1 MESKARV
8 FFVPHLHQQQSLG
21 QMDWKKKTF
30 FFLPCFFS
38 WLVDVF
44 RGILVDF

>member
-21 QMDWKKKTF
+21 QMDWKKKTVFFAMF
-30 FFLPCFFS
+30 FFLVGGCF
-38 WLVDVF
+38 
-44 RGILVDF
+44 